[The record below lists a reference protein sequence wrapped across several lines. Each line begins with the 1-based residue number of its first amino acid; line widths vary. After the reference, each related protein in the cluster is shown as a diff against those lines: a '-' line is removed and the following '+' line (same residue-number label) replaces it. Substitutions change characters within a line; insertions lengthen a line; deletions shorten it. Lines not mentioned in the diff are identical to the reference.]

1 MTGSGSL
8 PALDFGFFFQPAG
21 FDISYAPFAFTAT
34 DTFARAFAVG
44 LTNTLIMSGLA
55 GLGALVLGILI
66 GVGTVIGNSFGRL
79 ALNGFIGLMRN
90 LPKLL
95 ILLAIYIVFIQNM
108 PLPREPWNPLPGIY
122 LTNRGLSFP
131 VFDFSLGAFDWPTM
145 SRFGLSG
152 GMLVPTQFV
161 VLWLALVV
169 YHGAQMGEIVRGGLQ
184 SISQGQWDGATAL
197 GLNTRLKLK
206 LIILPQVYRQI
217 LPSMISQFIN
227 LLKNTSIGLAV
238 GFADLMGVASTTIN
252 QAFKPIEVMTV
263 VMLLYLSIGLLL
275 SVSLNMLNQ
284 RLRRGLT

>member
-1 MTGSGSL
+1 MAL

-21 FDISYAPFAFTAT
+21 FDISHAPFAFTAT
-34 DTFARAFAVG
+34 DSFARAFAVG
-44 LTNTLIMSGLA
+44 LTNTIIMSIVA
-55 GLGALVLGILI
+55 GLGALLLGVLI
-66 GVGTVIGNSFGRL
+66 GVGTVIGNAFGRF

-95 ILLAIYIVFIQNM
+95 ILLAIYILFIQNM
-108 PLPREPWNPLPGIY
+108 PSPREPWNPLPGLY

-131 VFDFSLGAFDWPTM
+131 FFDFSLGAFDWPVM

-161 VLWLALVV
+161 VLCLALVV
-169 YHGAQMGEIVRGGLQ
+169 YHGAQIAEIVRGGLQ
-184 SISQGQWDGATAL
+184 SISQGQWDGANAL
-197 GLNTRLKLK
+197 GLRTRLKLK
-206 LIILPQVYRQI
+206 LVILPQVYRQI

-263 VMLLYLSIGLLL
+263 VMMLYLGIGLLL
-275 SVSLNMLNQ
+275 SFLLNRLNQ
-284 RLRRGLT
+284 HIRRGVT